1 MRAPARVC
9 AHRRPLWR
17 ATARTPLS
25 GTPPWLRFVV
35 RETVEERMLT
45 LQSRKRSM
53 VEDALGTSK
62 EDERKSRLQDLRKL
76 FA

>member
-1 MRAPARVC
+1 M
-9 AHRRPLWR
+9 
-17 ATARTPLS
+17 
-25 GTPPWLRFVV
+25 V
-35 RETVEERMLT
+35 RETDEERMLT